1 MAAGNVDNAMV
12 RDHFVGSKSV
22 SVDSKV
28 MNSVTPNVANKGIA
42 TRDGLAKQTELARGN
57 SP

>member
-28 MNSVTPNVANKGIA
+28 MNSVTPNVANNRIA
-42 TRDGLAKQTELARGN
+42 ADREAGCCN
-57 SP
+57 SG